1 MVVAGRRRTRFSLRD
16 DREVIAMAKKGKSA
30 STIAAKLKTTV
41 KTIERKAKTLGLSIR
56 VGRSR
61 SG

>member
-1 MVVAGRRRTRFSLRD
+1 M
-16 DREVIAMAKKGKSA
+16 IAMAKKGKSA

-41 KTIERKAKTLGLSIR
+41 KIIERKARTLGVSIR
-56 VGRSR
+56 AGRSR

>member
-1 MVVAGRRRTRFSLRD
+1 
-16 DREVIAMAKKGKSA
+16 MAKKGKSA
-30 STIAAKLKTTV
+30 STIAAELKTTV

>member
-1 MVVAGRRRTRFSLRD
+1 MVVARRRRTRFSLRD

-61 SG
+61 SS